1 MSRKD
6 SKAMFDAVLGK
17 LDDGGQDDFPALQT
31 SSPHVRNVAA
41 GVRQM
46 QERSKAAEMLMQTGE
61 QIVAL
66 DPLGIRPSPIQD
78 RFDEAYEADAIAEM
92 ATSMRERGQV
102 LPGLVRPVDG
112 EPGALQIVFG
122 RRRLAAA
129 KELGIKFKAIVR
141 ELSDED
147 AAVFQGIE
155 NVEREDLS
163 FIEKCSFALAQE
175 DAGYKRDTI
184 CASLST
190 SKSHISEM
198 ISIATE
204 IPKDLVRLIGK
215 APGIG
220 RPRWSALAKKI
231 ATSGEAAWRP
241 VLASTE
247 FASLVSDERFDL
259 IVKALSSKASV
270 GRRENGKTWSSSDDA
285 VSVTVKSNAKKAVV
299 TYEATNGPGFA
310 DYVVGRM
317 ESLYRD
323 FLKAKKASTGD

>member
-1 MSRKD
+1 
-6 SKAMFDAVLGK
+6 
-17 LDDGGQDDFPALQT
+17 
-31 SSPHVRNVAA
+31 
-41 GVRQM
+41 
-46 QERSKAAEMLMQTGE
+46 
-61 QIVAL
+61 
-66 DPLGIRPSPIQD
+66 
-78 RFDEAYEADAIAEM
+78 
-92 ATSMRERGQV
+92 
-102 LPGLVRPVDG
+102 
-112 EPGALQIVFG
+112 
-122 RRRLAAA
+122 
-129 KELGIKFKAIVR
+129 
-141 ELSDED
+141 
-147 AAVFQGIE
+147 
-155 NVEREDLS
+155 
-163 FIEKCSFALAQE
+163 
-175 DAGYKRDTI
+175 
-184 CASLST
+184 
-190 SKSHISEM
+190 M